1 MALRCFIAVEIPEP
15 VKRSLGDMIENLKK
29 SGSDVKWLPP
39 ENIHITLKFLG
50 STDESLLEAV
60 KGSLSKKLSPYSPFY
75 ITISG
80 VGCFPDERRPRV
92 IWVGTHESSGHVRD
106 VHSAIDAEMAK
117 FGFPSEEREFSPH
130 LTIGR
135 VKGRQRIAELMKM
148 LDEYRQ
154 VSFGDLEVSGVTL
167 MKSELNPAGAKY
179 FPLAEIPFGGRT
191 DVKQG

>member
-1 MALRCFIAVEIPEP
+1 MALRCFIAVEVPGP
-15 VKRSLGDMIENLKK
+15 MKRAIGDMIDNLKK
-29 SGSDVKWLPP
+29 SGSDVKWLRP

-50 STDESLLEAV
+50 STEESLLDEV
-60 KGSLSKKLSPYSPFY
+60 KESLSKKLSPYSPFY

-80 VGCFPDERRPRV
+80 IGCFPDERRPRV
-92 IWVGTHESSGHVRD
+92 VWVGTHESSGQVRD
-106 VHSAIDAEMAK
+106 VQRAIEAEMAK
-117 FGFPSEEREFSPH
+117 FGFPSEERNFSPH

-135 VKGRQRIAELMKM
+135 VKSREKIAALITM
-148 LDEYRQ
+148 LGEYRQ
-154 VSFGDLEVSGVTL
+154 VSFGDLDVRGVTL

>member
-1 MALRCFIAVEIPEP
+1 MALRCFIAVEIPGP
-15 VKRSLGDMIENLKK
+15 VKRSLGDMIANLKK

-50 STDESLLEAV
+50 STDESLLEKI
-60 KGSLSKKLSPYSPFY
+60 KGSLSKKFSPYSPFY

-92 IWVGTHESSGHVRD
+92 VWVGTHESSGHVRD
-106 VHSAIDAEMAK
+106 VHKAIEAEMAK
-117 FGFPSEEREFSPH
+117 FGFPVEEREFSPH

-135 VKGRQRIAELMKM
+135 VKGRKGMAALMKM
-148 LDEYRQ
+148 LDAYRQ
-154 VSFGDLEVSGVTL
+154 VSFGDLEVGGVTL